1 MPGSSR
7 GGRLE
12 GCQLCGLQQMCRDTD
27 TDASRTSGNG
37 APRGRG
43 QGMERS
49 WQGRT
54 LLLPIPPPGCC
65 LLAAHWPA
73 SLSCIE
79 PEAGGAALQR
89 RPRGRGQ
96 HQEISERLMS
106 PLPSRKSSR
115 PSKPGGRLGSEPS
128 GQVLAR
134 RTRSSLNR
142 VPWQVPGQTLTPRP
156 RRRRLSALAAAG
168 MRFPYGCFCCL
179 T

>member
-1 MPGSSR
+1 
-7 GGRLE
+7 
-12 GCQLCGLQQMCRDTD
+12 
-27 TDASRTSGNG
+27 
-37 APRGRG
+37 
-43 QGMERS
+43 MERS

-89 RPRGRGQ
+89 RPWGRGQ
-96 HQEISERLMS
+96 HQEVSERLMS

-156 RRRRLSALAAAG
+156 RQQRLSALAAAG
-168 MRFPYGCFCCL
+168 MRFPCGRFCCL
-179 T
+179 TSIVPSAALLMGTQPRFRVGVGSGEMRSEADLHLSVGH